1 MAKKEEK
8 KLDELENVQHALTTT
23 EAFIE
28 KYQKQILIG
37 VGVALIIVLAVL
49 SFNNIYLQPREI
61 RAENEM
67 SKAQAAFAVD
77 SFKIAVDGKGVQIMG
92 FKEIASQYSITQSG
106 KLATAYAGICYYKLG
121 QYENAIKYLS
131 QFSSKDKNFT
141 TTVLGLTGDCY
152 VELGEKAKALSYFE
166 KAADKENAV
175 ISPVY
180 LKKAG
185 LVYESLNQPE
195 KAEIVYTKIKEKF
208 PKSTEAADIDKYIA
222 RVQK

>member
-1 MAKKEEK
+1 MAKQEK
-8 KLDELENVQHALTTT
+8 KKTDELENVQHALTSS

-37 VGVALIIVLAVL
+37 VGIIVLFVL
-49 SFNNIYLQPREI
+49 IILSVRNFYLEPREI
-61 RAENEM
+61 AAENEM
-67 SKAQAAFAVD
+67 SKAQAAFATD
-77 SFKIAVDGKGVQIMG
+77 SFRIALEGKGVQSLG
-92 FKEIASQYSITQSG
+92 FKEIASEYGFTSSG
-106 KLATAYAGICYYKLG
+106 KLAAAYAGICYYKLG

-131 QFSSKDKNFT
+131 QFNGDDNYFT
-141 TTVLGLTGDCY
+141 TTVIGLIGDCY
-152 VELGEKAKALSYFE
+152 VELGDKSKSISYFE
-166 KAADKENAV
+166 KAADKNNDV

-195 KAEIVYTKIKEKF
+195 KAEKAYTKIKDKY
-208 PKSTEAADIDKYIA
+208 PKSSEATDIDKYLA